1 MQTESYTSTVSH
13 EMRTPLFSTIFF
25 LKQIIRYF
33 KMSPFPIEKVPQ
45 ANKYCRLMMSQ
56 LILLQTFVEDL
67 LDLRQMRDG
76 VFSLV

>member
-25 LKQIIRYF
+25 LQQIMSCF
-33 KMSPFPIEKVPQ
+33 LKSPFPIEKVPQ
-45 ANKYCRLMMSQ
+45 INKYCKLMMSQ

-67 LDLRQMRDG
+67 LDLR
-76 VFSLV
+76 

>member
-1 MQTESYTSTVSH
+1 
-13 EMRTPLFSTIFF
+13 
-25 LKQIIRYF
+25 
-33 KMSPFPIEKVPQ
+33 MSPFPIEKVPQ